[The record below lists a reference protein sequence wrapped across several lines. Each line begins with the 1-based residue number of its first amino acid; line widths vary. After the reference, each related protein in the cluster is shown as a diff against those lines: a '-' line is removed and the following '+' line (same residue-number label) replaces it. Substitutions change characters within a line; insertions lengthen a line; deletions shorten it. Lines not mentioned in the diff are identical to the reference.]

1 MNEPSDNE
9 KKEKSLELLT
19 IPEASSY
26 LNLTESMLRS
36 LVFKRQIPVLRIGKC
51 LRFSKDDLN
60 KWVNSKKENSN
71 SEEA

>member
-1 MNEPSDNE
+1 MNEPSENE

-36 LVFKRQIPVLRIGKC
+36 LVFKRKIPVLRIGKC

>member
-9 KKEKSLELLT
+9 KNEKSLELLT

-36 LVFKRQIPVLRIGKC
+36 LVFKRKIPVLRIGKC

-71 SEEA
+71 SEED

>member
-1 MNEPSDNE
+1 MTEPSDNE

-19 IPEASSY
+19 IPETSSY